1 MTRRAPGLAPLMLL
15 PLFALSACGGGQDAN
30 KAASTSESAAMVEAA
45 GPTVVASGLNTPMG
59 VLVDDDGTIWITDS
73 GTGGTDSVAMEEP
86 SAGETSK
93 VPFGLTARLVRV
105 DPAGTQ
111 TDVISD
117 LPSMILPDAPIG
129 AARLAR
135 WNGALYLTSGGMAA
149 GSGTRGPNTAALLRL
164 DGDHVTEVLNT
175 WDIEKSRNPAG
186 ALVEAHPF
194 GITAGPDDA
203 LWIADAAGNDLFRVA
218 SPSDTLELVTVF
230 GALPGPVPNPN
241 RGNAMETEPVP
252 TGIAF
257 MNGEAYVSFLPGAP
271 FVPGSGKVVHVTSS
285 GEYEDYATGFSMLSD
300 LRTGPDGKLYGV
312 SMGTFTE
319 QGPTPNSGAIIRIGP
334 GETSKPIL
342 TGLQLPTAV
351 AFDRDGN
358 AYVAISALGQPGA
371 GQVVKYPHLVSA
383 GS

>member
-1 MTRRAPGLAPLMLL
+1 MTRRPTALAPLLL
-15 PLFALSACGGGQDAN
+15 LSVSALFACGGGNDA
-30 KAASTSESAAMVEAA
+30 KEAASTSEKAAMAETG
-45 GPTVVASGLNTPMG
+45 GPTVVASGLNAPMG

-73 GTGGTDSVAMEEP
+73 GTGGTDSLAGQNPVTGEE
-86 SAGETSK
+86 AK
-93 VPFGLTARLVRV
+93 LPFGLTARLVRV
-105 DPAGTQ
+105 DPSGTQ
-111 TDVISD
+111 SDVLSD
-117 LPSMILPDAPIG
+117 LPSVILPDAPIG

-135 WNGALYLTSGGMAA
+135 WNGSLYLTSGSMAE
-149 GSGTRGPNTAALLRL
+149 GTGPRAPNAAALLRL
-164 DGDHVTEVLNT
+164 DGDHATEILTT
-175 WDIEKSRNPAG
+175 WDVEESRNPEG

-194 GITAGPDDA
+194 GIAVGPDGA
-203 LWIADAAGNDLFRVA
+203 LWIVDAAGNDLFRVA
-218 SPSDTLELVTVF
+218 SPSDTLQLVTVF
-230 GALPGPVPNPN
+230 HALPGPVPNAN
-241 RGNAMETEPVP
+241 RGNAMETEAVP

-271 FVPGSGKVVHVTSS
+271 FVPGSGKVVKLSAN
-285 GEYEDYATGFSMLSD
+285 GEYSDYATGFSMLSD

-334 GETSKPIL
+334 AETSEPVL
-342 TGLQLPTAV
+342 SGLQLPTAV
-351 AFDRDGN
+351 AFDREGN